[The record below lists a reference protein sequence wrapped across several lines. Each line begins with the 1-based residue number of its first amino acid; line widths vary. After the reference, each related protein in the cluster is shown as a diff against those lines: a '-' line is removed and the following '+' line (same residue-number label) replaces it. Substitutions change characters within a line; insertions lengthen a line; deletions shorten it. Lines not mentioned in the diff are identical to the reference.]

1 MADEIN
7 TPEPQKRKRRTKRE
21 IAEAKAAQRKAV
33 QERKRQTRIEE
44 LDILG
49 RVARLLLLGH
59 QRPHQ
64 IAKSIGK
71 SESQTKRYIRKIS
84 ETTREMF
91 KGEFKSEIDKI
102 LAIILTGYEDRA
114 KHRANQLSAL
124 LQRQERKDENGK
136 TYLVADP
143 DIVAQIR
150 LLLDS
155 NSDDE
160 DKLITKLLKLG
171 IVSGGA
177 GGGESDLLLEIK
189 ARHASSIKITTGG
202 TGNDFN
208 STQK

>member
-21 IAEAKAAQRKAV
+21 VAEAKAAQRRLV
-33 QERKRQTRIEE
+33 QERKRRLRFEE
-44 LDILG
+44 LDILT

-64 IAKSIGK
+64 IAKTIGK
-71 SESQTKRYIRKIS
+71 SESQTNKYIRKIA

-114 KHRANQLSAL
+114 KQRANQLSAL
-124 LQRQERKDENGK
+124 LQRQERKDENGNI
-136 TYLVADP
+136 YLYADP
-143 DIVAQIR
+143 EIVAQIR

-189 ARHASSIKITTGG
+189 ARHASSIKINTG

-208 STQK
+208 NSQK